1 MTPQKISINLKDD
14 SLSKANLRKIRWCT
28 TIAIIGFPVL
38 VQILGAM
45 IMFSSQYPFLTSIP
59 MLLAFAG
66 AAILVIGAGI
76 YAITNRVFLRFSG
89 ANKGLEEWETT
100 TQTDA
105 FAFAYRIIVKG
116 VLIAFVGISILGIL
130 QLLNLQGWIDFNA
143 AQSIVLNTQGL
154 AAFTVVITYLVLLL
168 PTLYIAWNIQPL
180 IAEDRGSS

>member
-1 MTPQKISINLKDD
+1 MTPQKISIDLKDD

-45 IMFSSQYPFLTSIP
+45 IMFSSQYSFLTSIP

-116 VLIAFVGISILGIL
+116 VLIAFVGISILGVM
-130 QLLNLQGWIDFNA
+130 QMLNLIGWVNFNSGQTITLN
-143 AQSIVLNTQGL
+143 AQAV
-154 AAFTVVITYLVLLL
+154 AAFTVVVTYLVLLL

-180 IAEDRGSS
+180 TADDTAYS